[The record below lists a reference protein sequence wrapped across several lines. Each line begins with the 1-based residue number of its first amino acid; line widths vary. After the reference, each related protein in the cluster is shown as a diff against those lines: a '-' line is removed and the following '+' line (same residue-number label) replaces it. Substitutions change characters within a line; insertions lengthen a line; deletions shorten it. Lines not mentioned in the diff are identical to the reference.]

1 MPRQPFLGK
10 KNKGNTSF
18 FKSLVPVD
26 SEEID
31 DIQIRETKS
40 YFTSINDFDS
50 YVIKCDTQGMDSI
63 ILSRIPS
70 EIWQKVERATVEI
83 WATDEVVEA
92 DVQILLEFWQK
103 FRRVSWD
110 SGMQKAVGLQEL
122 RNFWLGKSGEFRDLY
137 LIEN

>member
-1 MPRQPFLGK
+1 
-10 KNKGNTSF
+10 
-18 FKSLVPVD
+18 
-26 SEEID
+26 
-31 DIQIRETKS
+31 
-40 YFTSINDFDS
+40 
-50 YVIKCDTQGMDSI
+50 MDSI

-103 FRRVSWD
+103 FRRVSCD

-137 LIEN
+137 LIKN